1 MTLGQQT
8 SLDEVKSKGRSEWGE
23 LWRRLRRNRPAMI
36 GLIIAVFMYATAL
49 FAPWLAPYGYDEQNL
64 DAVEQPPSWLD
75 AVEQPPSWA
84 YPLGTDEVGRDLLS
98 RIIWGARSAAFV
110 SITVTLVKLALGV
123 PLGILAGYFSGW
135 VDTLIM
141 RLADIL
147 FAFPGLLFVFFIAA
161 TIKPSIVA
169 WVKTIGLIGLTK
181 SGYVDYLVVI
191 VALSIVGWS
200 GLARLVRGQ
209 ILSLKEQEFIVGAQA
224 IGASTW
230 RIMFRHL
237 LPNAL
242 PPLIV
247 AISMGIG
254 GIIVTEA
261 YLSLLGIGL
270 QPPNPSWG
278 SMIYSNYRYWRTRP
292 HLVIVPGLVLAAVVF
307 SFNFLGDGLN
317 EALNPH
323 LDQR

>member
-1 MTLGQQT
+1 MTIGQQS
-8 SLDEVKSKGRSEWGE
+8 SLDEVKIKGRSQWGE
-23 LWRRLRRNRPAMI
+23 LWRRLRRNRPAVA
-36 GLIIAVFMYATAL
+36 GLIIAALLYITAI

-64 DAVEQPPSWLD
+64 DAVEQPPSRTFL
-75 AVEQPPSWA
+75 
-84 YPLGTDEVGRDLLS
+84 LGTDEVGRDLLS
-98 RIIWGARSAAFV
+98 RIIWGTRSAAFV
-110 SITVTLVKLALGV
+110 SITVTLVNLALGV
-123 PLGILAGYFSGW
+123 PLGTLAGYFHGW

-161 TIKPSIVA
+161 TIKPSLLA
-169 WVKTIGLIGLTK
+169 WLRTIGLIELAR

-191 VALSIVGWS
+191 VALGLVGWP

-209 ILSLKEQEFIVGAQA
+209 ILSLKEQEFIVGARA

-230 RIMFRHL
+230 RIMFHHL

-247 AISMGIG
+247 AISMGMG
-254 GIIVTEA
+254 GIILSEST
-261 YLSLLGIGL
+261 LSLLGIGL

-278 SMIYSNYRYWRTRP
+278 AMIYSNYRYWRTRP

-307 SFNFLGDGLN
+307 AFNFLGDGLN

-323 LDQR
+323 LD

>member
-1 MTLGQQT
+1 MTLGQQA
-8 SLDEVKSKGRSEWGE
+8 SLSEVKIKGRSQWGE
-23 LWRRLRRNRPAMI
+23 LWRRLRRNRPAVV
-36 GLIIAVFMYATAL
+36 GLIIAALLYVTAL
-49 FAPWLAPYGYDEQNL
+49 FAPRLAPYGYDEQN
-64 DAVEQPPSWLD
+64 LD

-98 RIIWGARSAAFV
+98 RIIWGTRSAAFV
-110 SITVTLVKLALGV
+110 SITVTLVNLALGV
-123 PLGILAGYFSGW
+123 PLGTLAGYSRGW

-161 TIKPSIVA
+161 TIKPAIST
-169 WVKTIGLIGLTK
+169 WVRTAGLVDLAR

-191 VALSIVGWS
+191 VALGLVGWP

-209 ILSLKEQEFIVGAQA
+209 ILSLKEQEFIVGARA
-224 IGASTW
+224 IGASTR

-254 GIIVTEA
+254 GIILSEST
-261 YLSLLGIGL
+261 LSLLGIGL

-278 SMIYSNYRYWRTRP
+278 AMIYSNYRYWRTRP

-307 SFNFLGDGLN
+307 AFNFLGDGLN

>member
-8 SLDEVKSKGRSEWGE
+8 SLGEVKTKGRSQWGE
-23 LWRRLRRNRPAMI
+23 LWRRLRRNRPAVA
-36 GLIIAVFMYATAL
+36 GLIIAALLYITAL

-64 DAVEQPPSWLD
+64 DAVEQPPSW
-75 AVEQPPSWA
+75 A
-84 YPLGTDEVGRDLLS
+84 YPLGTDEVGRDLMS
-98 RIIWGARSAAFV
+98 RIIWGTRSAAFV
-110 SITVTLVKLALGV
+110 SITVTLVNLAMGV
-123 PLGILAGYFSGW
+123 PLGTLAGYLGGW

-141 RLADIL
+141 RLADVL

-169 WVKTIGLIGLTK
+169 WVKTVGLIGLAR

-191 VALSIVGWS
+191 AALGLVGWP

-230 RIMFRHL
+230 RIMLRHL

-254 GIIVTEA
+254 GIILSEA
-261 YLSLLGIGL
+261 TLSLLGIGL

-278 SMIYSNYRYWRTRP
+278 AMIYSNYRYWRTRP
-292 HLVIVPGLVLAAVVF
+292 HLVIVPGLVLGAVVF
-307 SFNFLGDGLN
+307 AFNFLGDGLN

>member
-1 MTLGQQT
+1 MTPGQQT
-8 SLDEVKSKGRSEWGE
+8 SLGEVKTKGRSQWGE
-23 LWRRLRRNRPAMI
+23 LWRRLRRNRPAVM
-36 GLIIAVFMYATAL
+36 GLFIAALLYVTAL
-49 FAPWLAPYGYDEQNL
+49 FAPWLAPYSYDEQNL
-64 DAVEQPPSWLD
+64 DAAEEPPSWDYL
-75 AVEQPPSWA
+75 
-84 YPLGTDEVGRDLLS
+84 LGTDELGRDLLS
-98 RIIWGARSAAFV
+98 RIIWGTRSAAFV
-110 SITVTLVKLALGV
+110 SITVTLVNLALGM
-123 PLGILAGYFSGW
+123 PLGTLAGYFHGW

-147 FAFPGLLFVFFIAA
+147 FAFPGLLFVLFIAA

-169 WVKTIGLIGLTK
+169 WVKAIGLTDLAR

-191 VALSIVGWS
+191 VALGLVGWP

-209 ILSLKEQEFIVGAQA
+209 ILSLKEQEFIVGARA

-237 LPNAL
+237 LPNAM

-254 GIIVTEA
+254 GIILSEST
-261 YLSLLGIGL
+261 LSLLGIGL

-278 SMIYSNYRYWRTRP
+278 GMIYNNWHYWRYRP
-292 HLVIVPGLVLAAVVF
+292 HMIIVPGMVLAAVVF
-307 SFNFLGDGLN
+307 AFNFLGDGLN

>member
-8 SLDEVKSKGRSEWGE
+8 SLDEGKAKGRSQWRE
-23 LWRRLRRNRPAMI
+23 LWRRLRRNRPAVV
-36 GLIIAVFMYATAL
+36 GLIIAALMYATAL

-64 DAVEQPPSWLD
+64 DAVEQPPSW
-75 AVEQPPSWA
+75 A

-98 RIIWGARSAAFV
+98 RIIWGTRSAAFV
-110 SITVTLVKLALGV
+110 SITVTLVNLALGV
-123 PLGILAGYFSGW
+123 PLGTLAGYFHGW

-141 RLADIL
+141 RLADVL

-169 WVKTIGLIGLTK
+169 WVKTVGLIGLAK
-181 SGYVDYLVVI
+181 SGYMDYLVVI
-191 VALSIVGWS
+191 VALGLVGWP

-209 ILSLKEQEFIVGAQA
+209 ILSLKEQEFIIGARA

-254 GIIVTEA
+254 GIILSEA
-261 YLSLLGIGL
+261 TLSLLGIGL

-278 SMIYSNYRYWRTRP
+278 AMIYSNYRYWRTRP
-292 HLVIVPGLVLAAVVF
+292 HLVIVPGLVLAAAVF
-307 SFNFLGDGLN
+307 AFNFLGDGLN

-323 LDQR
+323 LD

>member
-1 MTLGQQT
+1 MTPGQQA
-8 SLDEVKSKGRSEWGE
+8 SFGGVKRRRRSQWGE
-23 LWRRLRRNRPAMI
+23 FWRRLRHNRPAVV
-36 GLIIAVFMYATAL
+36 GLIIAALMYVTAL
-49 FAPWLAPYGYDEQNL
+49 FAPWLAPYGYDEQN
-64 DAVEQPPSWLD
+64 LD

-98 RIIWGARSAAFV
+98 RIIWGTRSAAFV
-110 SITVTLVKLALGV
+110 SITVTLVNLALGV
-123 PLGILAGYFSGW
+123 PLGILAGYFRGW

-147 FAFPGLLFVFFIAA
+147 FAFPGLLFVLLIAA
-161 TIKPSIVA
+161 TIKPSIIA
-169 WVKTIGLIGLTK
+169 WVKAVGLIDLAR
-181 SGYVDYLVVI
+181 SGYMDYLVVI
-191 VALSIVGWS
+191 VALGLVGWP

-209 ILSLKEQEFIVGAQA
+209 ILSLKEQEFIVGARA
-224 IGASTW
+224 IGASIW

-254 GIIVTEA
+254 GIILSEST
-261 YLSLLGIGL
+261 LSLLGIGL

-278 SMIYSNYRYWRTRP
+278 AMIYSNYRYWRTRP

-307 SFNFLGDGLN
+307 AFNFLGDGLN

-323 LDQR
+323 LDRR

>member
-1 MTLGQQT
+1 MTLGQQN
-8 SLDEVKSKGRSEWGE
+8 SLGEVKTKGRSQWGE
-23 LWRRLRRNRPAMI
+23 LWRRLRRNRPAVV
-36 GLIIAVFMYATAL
+36 GLGIAALLYITAI
-49 FAPWLAPYGYDEQNL
+49 FAPWLAPFGYDEQNL
-64 DAVEQPPSWLD
+64 DAVEQPPSRTYL
-75 AVEQPPSWA
+75 
-84 YPLGTDEVGRDLLS
+84 LGTDEVGRDLLS
-98 RIIWGARSAAFV
+98 RIIWGTRSAAFV
-110 SITVTLVKLALGV
+110 SITVTLVNLALGV
-123 PLGILAGYFSGW
+123 PLGTLAGYFHGW

-161 TIKPSIVA
+161 TIKPSISA
-169 WVKTIGLIGLTK
+169 WVKATGLIQLAK

-191 VALSIVGWS
+191 VALGLVGWP

-209 ILSLKEQEFIVGAQA
+209 ILSLKEQEFIVGARA

-254 GIIVTEA
+254 GIILSEST
-261 YLSLLGIGL
+261 LSLLGIGL

-278 SMIYSNYRYWRTRP
+278 AMIYSNYRYWRTRP

-307 SFNFLGDGLN
+307 AFNFLGDGLN

-323 LDQR
+323 LD

>member
-1 MTLGQQT
+1 MNPGQQA
-8 SLDEVKSKGRSEWGE
+8 SFGGVKIKGRSQWGE
-23 LWRRLRRNRPAMI
+23 LWRRLRRNRPAVV
-36 GLIIAVFMYATAL
+36 GLIIAVLMYVTAL
-49 FAPWLAPYGYDEQNL
+49 FAPWLAPYGYDEQN
-64 DAVEQPPSWLD
+64 LD

-98 RIIWGARSAAFV
+98 RIIWGTRSAAFV
-110 SITVTLVKLALGV
+110 SITVTLVNLALGV
-123 PLGILAGYFSGW
+123 PLGTLAGYFHGW

-147 FAFPGLLFVFFIAA
+147 FAFPGLLFVLFIAA
-161 TIKPSIVA
+161 TIKSSIVA
-169 WVKTIGLIGLTK
+169 WVKAVGLTDLAR

-191 VALSIVGWS
+191 AALGLVGWP

-224 IGASTW
+224 IGASIW

-254 GIIVTEA
+254 GIILSEST
-261 YLSLLGIGL
+261 LSLLGIGL

-278 SMIYSNYRYWRTRP
+278 AMIYSNYRYWRTRP

-307 SFNFLGDGLN
+307 AFNFLGDGLN

>member
-1 MTLGQQT
+1 MTLRQQT
-8 SLDEVKSKGRSEWGE
+8 SLGEAKIKGRSQWGE
-23 LWRRLRRNRPAMI
+23 LWRRLRRNRSAVM
-36 GLIIAVFMYATAL
+36 GLIIAALMYVTAL
-49 FAPWLAPYGYDEQNL
+49 FAPWLAPYGYDEQN
-64 DAVEQPPSWLD
+64 LD

-98 RIIWGARSAAFV
+98 RIIWGTRSAAFV
-110 SITVTLVKLALGV
+110 SITVTLVNLAMGV
-123 PLGILAGYFSGW
+123 PLGTVAGYFRGW

-147 FAFPGLLFVFFIAA
+147 FAFPGLLFVLFIAA

-169 WVKTIGLIGLTK
+169 WVKAVGLVDLAR

-191 VALSIVGWS
+191 VALGLVGWP

-209 ILSLKEQEFIVGAQA
+209 ILSLKEQEFIVGARA

-254 GIIVTEA
+254 GIILSEST
-261 YLSLLGIGL
+261 LSLLGIGL

-278 SMIYSNYRYWRTRP
+278 AMIYGNYIYWRTRP

-307 SFNFLGDGLN
+307 AFNFLGDGLN

>member
-1 MTLGQQT
+1 MTPGQQA
-8 SLDEVKSKGRSEWGE
+8 SFGGVKIRGRSQWGE
-23 LWRRLRRNRPAMI
+23 LWRRLRRNRPSI
-36 GLIIAVFMYATAL
+36 VGLIIAVFMSVTAL
-49 FAPWLAPYGYDEQNL
+49 FAPWLAPYGYDEQN
-64 DAVEQPPSWLD
+64 LD

-98 RIIWGARSAAFV
+98 RIIWGTRSAAFV
-110 SITVTLVKLALGV
+110 SITVTLVNLALGV
-123 PLGILAGYFSGW
+123 PLGTLAGYFHGW

-147 FAFPGLLFVFFIAA
+147 FAFPGLLFVLFIAA

-169 WVKTIGLIGLTK
+169 WVKAVGLTDLAR

-191 VALSIVGWS
+191 VALGLVGWP

-209 ILSLKEQEFIVGAQA
+209 VLSLKEQEFIVGARA
-224 IGASTW
+224 IGAPTW

-254 GIIVTEA
+254 GIILSEST
-261 YLSLLGIGL
+261 LSLLGIGL

-278 SMIYSNYRYWRTRP
+278 AMIYSNYRYWRTRP

-307 SFNFLGDGLN
+307 AFNFLGDGLN

>member
-1 MTLGQQT
+1 MTPGQQA
-8 SLDEVKSKGRSEWGE
+8 SFGGVKIRGRSQWGE
-23 LWRRLRRNRPAMI
+23 LWRRLRRNRPSI
-36 GLIIAVFMYATAL
+36 VGLIIAVFMYVTAL
-49 FAPWLAPYGYDEQNL
+49 FAPWLAPYGYDEQN
-64 DAVEQPPSWLD
+64 LD

-98 RIIWGARSAAFV
+98 RIIWGTRSAAFV
-110 SITVTLVKLALGV
+110 SITVTLVNLALGV
-123 PLGILAGYFSGW
+123 PLGTLAGYFHGW

-147 FAFPGLLFVFFIAA
+147 FAFPGLLFVLFIAA

-169 WVKTIGLIGLTK
+169 WVKAVGLTDLAR

-191 VALSIVGWS
+191 VALGLVGWP

-209 ILSLKEQEFIVGAQA
+209 VLSLKEQEFIVGARA
-224 IGASTW
+224 IGAPTW

-254 GIIVTEA
+254 GIILSEST
-261 YLSLLGIGL
+261 LSLLGIGL

-278 SMIYSNYRYWRTRP
+278 AMIYSNYRYWRTRP

-307 SFNFLGDGLN
+307 AFNFLGDGLN

>member
-8 SLDEVKSKGRSEWGE
+8 SLDEVKIKGRSQWGE
-23 LWRRLRRNRPAMI
+23 LWRRLRRNRSSVM
-36 GLIIAVFMYATAL
+36 GLIIAALMYVTAL
-49 FAPWLAPYGYDEQNL
+49 VAPWLAPYGYDEQNL
-64 DAVEQPPSWLD
+64 DAVEQPPSR
-75 AVEQPPSWA
+75 A

-98 RIIWGARSAAFV
+98 RIIWGTRSAAFV
-110 SITVTLVKLALGV
+110 SITVTLVNVALGV
-123 PLGILAGYFSGW
+123 PLGTLAGYFHGW

-161 TIKPSIVA
+161 TIKPSILA
-169 WVKTIGLIGLTK
+169 WVKAIGLIDLAR

-191 VALSIVGWS
+191 VALGLVGWP

-209 ILSLKEQEFIVGAQA
+209 ILSLKEQEFIVGARA
-224 IGASTW
+224 IGASTG

-247 AISMGIG
+247 AISMSIG
-254 GIIVTEA
+254 GIILSEST
-261 YLSLLGIGL
+261 LSLLGIGL

-278 SMIYSNYRYWRTRP
+278 AMIYSNYRYWRTRP

-307 SFNFLGDGLN
+307 AFNFLGDGLN

>member
-1 MTLGQQT
+1 MTLEQQT
-8 SLDEVKSKGRSEWGE
+8 SLSEVRIKGRSQWRE
-23 LWRRLRRNRPAMI
+23 LWRRLRRNRLAVV
-36 GLIIAVFMYATAL
+36 GLIIAALLYATAL
-49 FAPWLAPYGYDEQNL
+49 FAPWLAPYGYDEQN
-64 DAVEQPPSWLD
+64 LD

-98 RIIWGARSAAFV
+98 RIIWGTRSAAFV
-110 SITVTLVKLALGV
+110 SITVTLVNLALGV
-123 PLGILAGYFSGW
+123 PLGTLTGYFRGW

-161 TIKPSIVA
+161 TIKPSILA
-169 WVKTIGLIGLTK
+169 WVKAVGLIGPAR

-191 VALSIVGWS
+191 VALGLVGWP

-209 ILSLKEQEFIVGAQA
+209 ILSLKEQEFIVGARA

-254 GIIVTEA
+254 GIILSEST
-261 YLSLLGIGL
+261 LSLLGIGL

-278 SMIYSNYRYWRTRP
+278 AMIYSNYRYWRTRP

-307 SFNFLGDGLN
+307 AFNFLGDGLN

>member
-1 MTLGQQT
+1 M
-8 SLDEVKSKGRSEWGE
+8 KGRSQWGE
-23 LWRRLRRNRPAMI
+23 LWRRLRRNRSAVM
-36 GLIIAVFMYATAL
+36 GVIIALLMYVTAL
-49 FAPWLAPYGYDEQNL
+49 FAPWLAPYGYDEPHF
-64 DAVEQPPSWLD
+64 DAVEQPPSWTYL
-75 AVEQPPSWA
+75 
-84 YPLGTDEVGRDLLS
+84 LGTDEIGRDLLS
-98 RIIWGARSAAFV
+98 RIIWGTRSAAFV
-110 SITVTLVKLALGV
+110 SITVTLVNLALGV
-123 PLGILAGYFSGW
+123 PLGILAGYFHGW

-141 RLADIL
+141 RFADIL
-147 FAFPGLLFVFFIAA
+147 FAFPGLLFVLFIAA
-161 TIKPSIVA
+161 TIKPSLIA
-169 WVKTIGLIGLTK
+169 WVRAIGLIGLAK

-191 VALSIVGWS
+191 FALGLVGWP

-209 ILSLKEQEFIVGAQA
+209 ILSLKEQEFIVGARA
-224 IGASTW
+224 IGASAW

-254 GIIVTEA
+254 GIILSEST
-261 YLSLLGIGL
+261 LSLLGIGL

-278 SMIYSNYRYWRTRP
+278 AMIYSNYRYWRTRP

-307 SFNFLGDGLN
+307 AFNFLGDGLN

>member
-1 MTLGQQT
+1 MTLGQQA
-8 SLDEVKSKGRSEWGE
+8 SLDEVKTKGRSQWGE
-23 LWRRLRRNRPAMI
+23 LWRRLRRNRPAVV
-36 GLIIAVFMYATAL
+36 GLIIAALLYVTAL
-49 FAPWLAPYGYDEQNL
+49 FAPGLAPYGYDEQN
-64 DAVEQPPSWLD
+64 LD

-98 RIIWGARSAAFV
+98 RIIWGTRSAAFV
-110 SITVTLVKLALGV
+110 SITVTLVNLAMGI
-123 PLGILAGYFSGW
+123 PLGILAGYSHGW

-147 FAFPGLLFVFFIAA
+147 FAFPGLLFVLFIAA
-161 TIKPSIVA
+161 TIKPSLIA
-169 WVKTIGLIGLTK
+169 WVKSTGLRELAR

-191 VALSIVGWS
+191 VALGLVGWP

-209 ILSLKEQEFIVGAQA
+209 ILSLKEQEFIVGARA

-254 GIIVTEA
+254 GIILSEST
-261 YLSLLGIGL
+261 LSLLGIGL

-278 SMIYSNYRYWRTRP
+278 AMIYSNYRYWRTRP

-307 SFNFLGDGLN
+307 AFNFLGDGLN
-317 EALNPH
+317 EVLNPH

>member
-1 MTLGQQT
+1 MTPGQQA
-8 SLDEVKSKGRSEWGE
+8 SFGGVKIKGRSQWGE
-23 LWRRLRRNRPAMI
+23 LWRRLRRNRPAVV
-36 GLIIAVFMYATAL
+36 GLIIAVLMYVTAL

-64 DAVEQPPSWLD
+64 EAVEQPPSW
-75 AVEQPPSWA
+75 V

-98 RIIWGARSAAFV
+98 RIIWGTRSAAFV
-110 SITVTLVKLALGV
+110 SITVTLVNLALGV
-123 PLGILAGYFSGW
+123 PLGTLAGYFHGW

-147 FAFPGLLFVFFIAA
+147 FAFPGLLFVLFIAA

-169 WVKTIGLIGLTK
+169 WVKAVGLTDLAR

-191 VALSIVGWS
+191 AALGLVGWP

-224 IGASTW
+224 IGASIW

-254 GIIVTEA
+254 GIILSEST
-261 YLSLLGIGL
+261 LSLLGIGL

-278 SMIYSNYRYWRTRP
+278 AMIYSNYRYWRTRP

-307 SFNFLGDGLN
+307 AFNFLGDGLN

>member
-1 MTLGQQT
+1 MLHSCT
-8 SLDEVKSKGRSEWGE
+8 S
-23 LWRRLRRNRPAMI
+23 RPFSPP
-36 GLIIAVFMYATAL
+36 G
-49 FAPWLAPYGYDEQNL
+49 APYGYDEQN
-64 DAVEQPPSWLD
+64 LD

-169 WVKTIGLIGLTK
+169 WVKTIGLRELVR

-191 VALSIVGWS
+191 VALSLVGWS

-254 GIIVTEA
+254 GIILSEST
-261 YLSLLGIGL
+261 LSLLGIGL

-307 SFNFLGDGLN
+307 AFNFLGDGLN

>member
-8 SLDEVKSKGRSEWGE
+8 LGEVEIKGRSQWRE
-23 LWRRLRRNRPAMI
+23 LWRRLRRNRPAVM
-36 GLIIAVFMYATAL
+36 GLIIATLLYITAL

-64 DAVEQPPSWLD
+64 DAVEQPPSWT
-75 AVEQPPSWA
+75 

-98 RIIWGARSAAFV
+98 RIIWGTRSAAFV
-110 SITVTLVKLALGV
+110 SITVTLVNLALGV
-123 PLGILAGYFSGW
+123 PLGTLAGYFHGW

-147 FAFPGLLFVFFIAA
+147 FAFPGLLFVLFVAA
-161 TIKPSIVA
+161 TIKTSIIA
-169 WVKTIGLIGLTK
+169 WIRAIGLTELAR

-191 VALSIVGWS
+191 AALGLVGWP

-209 ILSLKEQEFIVGAQA
+209 ILSLKEQEFIVGARA
-224 IGASTW
+224 IGASTG

-254 GIIVTEA
+254 GIILSEST
-261 YLSLLGIGL
+261 LSLLGIGL

-278 SMIYSNYRYWRTRP
+278 AMIYSNYRYWRTRP

-307 SFNFLGDGLN
+307 AFNFLGDGLN

-323 LDQR
+323 LEQR

>member
-1 MTLGQQT
+1 MSEKRSQPEYL
-8 SLDEVKSKGRSEWGE
+8 EVKNKGRSQWGE
-23 LWRRLRRNRPAMI
+23 LWRRLRRNRPAVL
-36 GLIIAVFMYATAL
+36 GLIIAALLYVTAL
-49 FAPWLAPYGYDEQNL
+49 FAPWLAPYGYDEQN
-64 DAVEQPPSWLD
+64 LD

-98 RIIWGARSAAFV
+98 RIIWGTRSAAFV
-110 SITVTLVKLALGV
+110 SISVTLVNLALGV
-123 PLGILAGYFSGW
+123 PLGTLAGYFRGW

-169 WVKTIGLIGLTK
+169 WVKATGLIDLAR

-191 VALSIVGWS
+191 VALGLVGWP
-200 GLARLVRGQ
+200 GLARLMRGQ
-209 ILSLKEQEFIVGAQA
+209 ILSLKEQEFIVGARA

-242 PPLIV
+242 PSLIV

-254 GIIVTEA
+254 GIIISEST
-261 YLSLLGIGL
+261 LSLLGIGL

-307 SFNFLGDGLN
+307 AFNFLGDGLN

>member
-8 SLDEVKSKGRSEWGE
+8 SLGEVKIKGRSQWGE
-23 LWRRLRRNRPAMI
+23 LWRRLRRNRPAVV
-36 GLIIAVFMYATAL
+36 GLIIAALMYATAL
-49 FAPWLAPYGYDEQNL
+49 FAPWLAPYGYNEQN
-64 DAVEQPPSWLD
+64 LD

-98 RIIWGARSAAFV
+98 RIIWGTRSAAFV
-110 SITVTLVKLALGV
+110 SITVTLVNLALGV
-123 PLGILAGYFSGW
+123 PLGTMSGYFRGW
-135 VDTLIM
+135 VDILIM

-169 WVKTIGLIGLTK
+169 WVKATGLIDLAR

-191 VALSIVGWS
+191 VALGLVGWP
-200 GLARLVRGQ
+200 GLARLMRGQ
-209 ILSLKEQEFIVGAQA
+209 ILSLKEQEFIIGARA

-242 PPLIV
+242 PSLIV

-254 GIIVTEA
+254 GIIISEST
-261 YLSLLGIGL
+261 LSLLGIGL

-292 HLVIVPGLVLAAVVF
+292 HLVIVPGMVLAAVVF
-307 SFNFLGDGLN
+307 AFNFLGDGLN

>member
-8 SLDEVKSKGRSEWGE
+8 SLGEVKIRGRSQWGE
-23 LWRRLRRNRPAMI
+23 LWRRLRRNRLAVV
-36 GLIIAVFMYATAL
+36 GLIIAALMYATAL

-64 DAVEQPPSWLD
+64 DAVEQPPSW
-75 AVEQPPSWA
+75 A
-84 YPLGTDEVGRDLLS
+84 YLLGTDEVGRDLLS
-98 RIIWGARSAAFV
+98 RIIWGTRSAAFV
-110 SITVTLVKLALGV
+110 SITVTLVNLALGV
-123 PLGILAGYFSGW
+123 PLGTLAGYFRGW

-169 WVKTIGLIGLTK
+169 WVKAGGLAALAK

-191 VALSIVGWS
+191 VALGLVGWP

-209 ILSLKEQEFIVGAQA
+209 ILSLKEQEFIVGARA

-230 RIMFRHL
+230 RIMLRHL

-247 AISMGIG
+247 AISMSIG
-254 GIIVTEA
+254 GIILSEST
-261 YLSLLGIGL
+261 LSLLGIGL

-278 SMIYSNYRYWRTRP
+278 AMIYSNYRYWRTRP

-307 SFNFLGDGLN
+307 AFNFLGDGLN

>member
-8 SLDEVKSKGRSEWGE
+8 SLDEVKTKGRSQWGE
-23 LWRRLRRNRPAMI
+23 LWRRLRRNRSAVV
-36 GLIIAVFMYATAL
+36 GLIIAALLYITAI

-64 DAVEQPPSWLD
+64 DAVEQPPSRTFL
-75 AVEQPPSWA
+75 
-84 YPLGTDEVGRDLLS
+84 LGTDEVGRDLLS
-98 RIIWGARSAAFV
+98 RIIWGTRSAAFV
-110 SITVTLVKLALGV
+110 SITVTLVNLALGV
-123 PLGILAGYFSGW
+123 PLGTLAGYFHGW

-161 TIKPSIVA
+161 TIKPSILA
-169 WVKTIGLIGLTK
+169 WVRTIGLVDLAR

-191 VALSIVGWS
+191 VALGLVGWP

-209 ILSLKEQEFIVGAQA
+209 ILSLKEQEFIVGARA

-254 GIIVTEA
+254 GIILSEST
-261 YLSLLGIGL
+261 LSLLGIGL
-270 QPPNPSWG
+270 QPPNASWG
-278 SMIYSNYRYWRTRP
+278 AMIYSNYRYWRTRP

-307 SFNFLGDGLN
+307 AFNFLGDGLN

-323 LDQR
+323 LD

>member
-1 MTLGQQT
+1 MNLGQQA
-8 SLDEVKSKGRSEWGE
+8 SLGEVKIKGRSQWGE
-23 LWRRLRRNRPAMI
+23 LWRRLRRNRPAVM
-36 GLIIAVFMYATAL
+36 GLIIAALLYVTAI
-49 FAPWLAPYGYDEQNL
+49 FAPRLAPYGYDEQN
-64 DAVEQPPSWLD
+64 LD

-98 RIIWGARSAAFV
+98 RIIWGTRSAAFV
-110 SITVTLVKLALGV
+110 SITVTLVNLALGV
-123 PLGILAGYFSGW
+123 PLGTLAGYFRGW

-147 FAFPGLLFVFFIAA
+147 FAFPGLLFVLFIAA

-169 WVKTIGLIGLTK
+169 WMKAAGLVDLAR

-191 VALSIVGWS
+191 VALGLVGWP

-209 ILSLKEQEFIVGAQA
+209 ILSLKEQEFIVGARA
-224 IGASTW
+224 IGASTR

-254 GIIVTEA
+254 GIILSEST
-261 YLSLLGIGL
+261 LSLLGIGL

-278 SMIYSNYRYWRTRP
+278 AMIYSNYRYWRTRP

-307 SFNFLGDGLN
+307 AFNFLGDGLN

>member
-1 MTLGQQT
+1 MTPGQQT
-8 SLDEVKSKGRSEWGE
+8 SLGEVKSKGRSQWGE
-23 LWRRLRRNRPAMI
+23 LWRRLRRNRPAVV
-36 GLIIAVFMYATAL
+36 GLIIAALLYVTAL
-49 FAPWLAPYGYDEQNL
+49 FAPWLAPYGYDEQN
-64 DAVEQPPSWLD
+64 LD

-169 WVKTIGLIGLTK
+169 RVKAIGLTALAR

-209 ILSLKEQEFIVGAQA
+209 ILSLKEQEFIVGARA

-247 AISMGIG
+247 SISMGIG

-307 SFNFLGDGLN
+307 AFNFLGDGLN

>member
-1 MTLGQQT
+1 MTPGQQA
-8 SLDEVKSKGRSEWGE
+8 SLSEVKIKGRSQWGE
-23 LWRRLRRNRPAMI
+23 LWRRLRRNRPAVV
-36 GLIIAVFMYATAL
+36 GLIIAALLYVTAL
-49 FAPWLAPYGYDEQNL
+49 FAPRLAPYGYDEQN
-64 DAVEQPPSWLD
+64 LD

-98 RIIWGARSAAFV
+98 RIIWGTRSAAFV
-110 SITVTLVKLALGV
+110 SITVTLVNLALGV
-123 PLGILAGYFSGW
+123 PLGTLAGYSRGW

-161 TIKPSIVA
+161 TIKPAIST
-169 WVKTIGLIGLTK
+169 WVRSAGLVDLAR

-191 VALSIVGWS
+191 VALGLVGWP

-209 ILSLKEQEFIVGAQA
+209 ILSLKEQEFIVGARA
-224 IGASTW
+224 IGASTR

-254 GIIVTEA
+254 GIILSEST
-261 YLSLLGIGL
+261 LSLLGIGL

-278 SMIYSNYRYWRTRP
+278 AMIYSNYRYWRTRP

-307 SFNFLGDGLN
+307 AFNFLGDGLN
-317 EALNPH
+317 EALNPY

>member
-1 MTLGQQT
+1 MTLGQQA
-8 SLDEVKSKGRSEWGE
+8 SLGEVKIKGRSQWGE
-23 LWRRLRRNRPAMI
+23 LWRRLRRNRPAVV
-36 GLIIAVFMYATAL
+36 GLIIAALLYVTAL
-49 FAPWLAPYGYDEQNL
+49 FAPRLAPYGYDEQN
-64 DAVEQPPSWLD
+64 LD

-98 RIIWGARSAAFV
+98 RIIWGTRSAAFV
-110 SITVTLVKLALGV
+110 SITVTLVNLALGV
-123 PLGILAGYFSGW
+123 PLGTLAGYSRGW

-161 TIKPSIVA
+161 TIKPAIST
-169 WVKTIGLIGLTK
+169 WVRATGLVDLAR

-191 VALSIVGWS
+191 VALGLVGWP

-209 ILSLKEQEFIVGAQA
+209 ILSLKEQEFIVGARA
-224 IGASTW
+224 IGASTR

-254 GIIVTEA
+254 GIILSEST
-261 YLSLLGIGL
+261 LSLLGIGL

-278 SMIYSNYRYWRTRP
+278 AMIYSNYRYWRTRP

-307 SFNFLGDGLN
+307 AFNFLGDGLN

>member
-8 SLDEVKSKGRSEWGE
+8 FPDEVKIKGRSQWGE
-23 LWRRLRRNRPAMI
+23 LWRRLRRNRPAVV
-36 GLIIAVFMYATAL
+36 GLIIAALLYATAL

-64 DAVEQPPSWLD
+64 DAVEL
-75 AVEQPPSWA
+75 PPSWA

-98 RIIWGARSAAFV
+98 RIIWGTRSAAFV
-110 SITVTLVKLALGV
+110 SITVTLVNLALGV
-123 PLGILAGYFSGW
+123 PLGTLAGYFRGW

-147 FAFPGLLFVFFIAA
+147 FAFPGLLFVLFIAA
-161 TIKPSIVA
+161 TIKPTIVA
-169 WVKTIGLIGLTK
+169 WVKT
-181 SGYVDYLVVI
+181 
-191 VALSIVGWS
+191 

-254 GIIVTEA
+254 GIILSEST
-261 YLSLLGIGL
+261 LSLLGIGL

-278 SMIYSNYRYWRTRP
+278 AMIYSNYRYWRTRP
-292 HLVIVPGLVLAAVVF
+292 HLVIVPGLVLAAVIF
-307 SFNFLGDGLN
+307 AFNFLGDGLN

-323 LDQR
+323 LD